1 MAYGKPNS
9 FDSSGA
15 VSELGWHPAWSNEE
29 MMIASCKWYLENRED
44 VLNPKWASPHK
55 AAVKQGIL
63 NLASRPL

>member
-1 MAYGKPNS
+1 
-9 FDSSGA
+9 
-15 VSELGWHPAWSNEE
+15 